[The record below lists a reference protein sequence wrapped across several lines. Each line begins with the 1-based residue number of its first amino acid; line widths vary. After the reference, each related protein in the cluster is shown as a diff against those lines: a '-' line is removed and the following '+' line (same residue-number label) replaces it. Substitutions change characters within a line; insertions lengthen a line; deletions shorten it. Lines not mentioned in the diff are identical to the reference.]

1 MIRRILDAAA
11 LLVGW
16 CVLGLLLLGV
26 WALSVG
32 QYRLPVGVERDL
44 PGEPEGAFAA
54 AGVCVMVGVEEAA
67 RRLARRDG
75 QLGGRMRYEDGGSG

>member
-11 LLVGW
+11 LLAGW
-16 CVLGLLLLGV
+16 CVLALLLFGV

-32 QYRLPVGVERDL
+32 EYRLPVGVERDL
-44 PGEPEGAFAA
+44 PGEPESAFAA
-54 AGVCVMVGVEEAA
+54 AGLCVMVGITEAA

-75 QLGGRMRYEDGGSG
+75 QLRGRMRYGDDSG

>member
-16 CVLGLLLLGV
+16 CSLALLRFGV

-44 PGEPEGAFAA
+44 PGESESAFAA
-54 AGVCVMVGVEEAA
+54 AGMCVMVGVEAA
-67 RRLARRDG
+67 AHRLTEGPR
-75 QLGGRMRYEDGGSG
+75 